1 MGKYTFKEILIL
13 ILAVAFGLFFTGL
26 LFNQIRQ
33 RIYYSGKEEFTRQ
46 VEKIKRGLHERLE
59 KYEGVL
65 EGARAF
71 LYSSDYVT
79 PEEWDQYVRSI
90 NLKSR
95 YPGFLGLGFAQLVPN
110 DEKYQFLKWAKE
122 HIAKD
127 YKIWPETSQSSY
139 LPIVMRAP
147 LTKRKAIGFDL
158 FSDKKRYR
166 AAKKAIATN
175 SATLTGSIK
184 LVQFDQTGPAFYFMI
199 PIFGKRTLNGVQPDH
214 NMLLGIVYAPLKM
227 NELVEGLLGDEAS
240 YIDLK
245 IFDGDKVNTKNLLY
259 QSENEFSEDEG
270 LNASYEEFSVIQVPG
285 RKWTLHIRSLPTYD
299 KFIEWRFPWI
309 IFTIGSLATLFFVA
323 WVKSLLSTRMKSRD
337 IVTKKTEEL
346 EKSLAHRQAILDS
359 SSCGIIF
366 IDNEGKIQNLN
377 KASEKMLNIEEYKAC
392 GRYLHDYISSSELE
406 ARAKLLS
413 NHMNRQVQA
422 NFDTLSILAKKG
434 ITDEKEWTLIR
445 DDKTSLPV
453 QLSLTS
459 IQDSFGNVLGYVGV
473 AFDITERKKI
483 ERLKNE
489 FISTVSHEL
498 RTPLTSI
505 KGSLSLISSGK
516 VAALPEKAQKLIEIA
531 EANCDRLVKLVCDIL
546 DIEKM
551 ESGHMAF
558 NFKHIDLLSV
568 IDSSIE
574 ANRSFAAKYHVTLSV
589 NAPNKVQLI
598 IQGDED
604 SLIRV
609 MNNLITNAVKY
620 SPVNGQVTLSV
631 IVEDNKVFVHIQDQ
645 GPGIPL
651 EFRSRI
657 FQKFSQADSSNTRRK
672 EGTGLGL
679 NISKKIIETHSGSIS
694 FKTGPLGTTFIFELP
709 LEKLIYEEK

>member
-1 MGKYTFKEILIL
+1 MGKYSFKEILIL

-26 LFNQIRQ
+26 LFTQIRQ
-33 RIYYSGKEEFTRQ
+33 KVYYSGKEEFARQ
-46 VEKIKRGLHERLE
+46 VEKIKRGIHERFE

-71 LYSSDYVT
+71 LYSSDQVT
-79 PEEWDQYVRSI
+79 PSEWDQYVRSI
-90 NLKSR
+90 NLKGR
-95 YPGFLGLGFAQLVPN
+95 YPGFLGLGFARHVPM
-110 DEKYQFLKWAKE
+110 DEKNQFLKWAEE
-122 HIAKD
+122 HIDKE
-127 YKIWPETSQSSY
+127 YQIWPESSKSSY
-139 LPIVMRAP
+139 LPVVMRSP
-147 LTKRKAIGFDL
+147 LTKNKVIGFDL
-158 FSDKKRYR
+158 FIDRKRYNAAQR
-166 AAKKAIATN
+166 AITTN
-175 SATLTGSIK
+175 SPTLTGSIK

-199 PIFGKRTLNGVQPDH
+199 PVYRKKALNGFQIDQEDV
-214 NMLLGIVYAPLKM
+214 LGIVYAPLKM
-227 NELVEGLLGDEAS
+227 RELVEGVLGEEEAS
-240 YIDLK
+240 YMDLK
-245 IFDGDKVNTKNLLY
+245 IYDGPKMSPKNLLFR
-259 QSENEFSEDEG
+259 SEHDFSQDER
-270 LNASYEEFSVIQVPG
+270 LKASYEESGVIQVPG
-285 RKWTLHIRSLPTYD
+285 REWTLHIRSLPAYD
-299 KFIEWRFPWI
+299 KFIQWRFPWM
-309 IFTIGSLATLFFVA
+309 IFSIGSLATLFFVA
-323 WVKSLLSTRMKSRD
+323 WVKSLLSTRKQSRE

-366 IDNEGKIQNLN
+366 IDSEGKIQNLN
-377 KASEKMLNIEEYKAC
+377 KASEKMLNLEEYKAC
-392 GRYLHDYISSSELE
+392 GKPIHHYISEAELLL
-406 ARAKLLS
+406 RAKSLS
-413 NHMNRQVQA
+413 KQVNREVQA
-422 NFDTLSILAKKG
+422 NFDALSILAKKG

-445 DDKTSLPV
+445 EDKTSLPV

-516 VAALPEKAQKLIEIA
+516 VAVLPDKVQKLIEIA

-558 NFKHIDLLSV
+558 NFKNIDLLSV

-589 NAPNKVQLI
+589 DAPKKVEFI
-598 IQGDED
+598 VKGDED

-620 SPVNGQVTLSV
+620 SPINGQVKLSV
-631 IVEDNKVFVHIQDQ
+631 FAEEGKVLVHIQDH
-645 GPGIPL
+645 GPGIPS
-651 EFRSRI
+651 EFLGRI
-657 FQKFSQADSSNTRRK
+657 FQKFSQADSSNARKK
-672 EGTGLGL
+672 EGSGLGL
-679 NISKKIIETHSGSIS
+679 NISKKIIESHSGSIS
-694 FKTGPLGTTFIFELP
+694 FKTGSEGTTFIFELP
-709 LEKLIYEEK
+709 LVAKIDL